1 MHPTEILRNPVHN
14 TSQTVHA
21 KVDPIPGHGR
31 DSSRS
36 QDNIRTAALM
46 TAAASATAQS
56 SGTPQEQQEA
66 ARLALLSMLGRKG
79 STPTPSLTTTT
90 ASAASAA
97 TSASASVSTSV
108 QVSVPTV
115 SKESGPETGQTKG
128 MNPQSKGALDGNKLM
143 NLLSASVTQ
152 PTVSTVSSAGSE
164 GKRQDAGDLS
174 ALLKGQLNISGNNT
188 VKTTNITA
196 LTPTIDPLPVAVPVS
211 VSVPVPLVPTVQDP
225 PDTGLNSI
233 YFPMLSSLP
242 LQMMNPTTAMRTR
255 REAVAKA
262 QLEEMERKENAL
274 KESAPE
280 VLI

>member
-14 TSQTVHA
+14 TSPTVHA
-21 KVDPIPGHGR
+21 KVELIPGHGR

-97 TSASASVSTSV
+97 TSASASVSTSA

-211 VSVPVPLVPTVQDP
+211 VPVPLVPTVQDP
-225 PDTGLNSI
+225 SDTGLNSI

-262 QLEEMERKENAL
+262 QLEEMERKENAS